1 MDVNIKS
8 PRIPINDTVALQ
20 QLERISTKWVTH
32 ILWHLDSSESARFG
46 ELQYSL
52 NGISAKMLS
61 HRLKMLEE
69 IGWVW
74 REQQPT
80 IPVTVCYGLTQSGR
94 VVASGLYR
102 WIDHV
107 VENEREPLL
116 ESN

>member
-61 HRLKMLEE
+61 YRLKMLEE

-80 IPVTVCYGLTQSGR
+80 IPVTVYYGLTQSGR
-94 VVASGLYR
+94 VVASGLYQ

>member
-1 MDVNIKS
+1 
-8 PRIPINDTVALQ
+8 
-20 QLERISTKWVTH
+20 
-32 ILWHLDSSESARFG
+32 
-46 ELQYSL
+46 
-52 NGISAKMLS
+52 
-61 HRLKMLEE
+61 MLEE

-80 IPVTVCYGLTQSGR
+80 IPVTVYYGLTQSGR
-94 VVASGLYR
+94 VVASGLYQ

>member
-80 IPVTVCYGLTQSGR
+80 IPVTVYYGLTKSGR
-94 VVASGLYR
+94 VVANGLYR

-107 VENEREPLL
+107 VENVREPLL